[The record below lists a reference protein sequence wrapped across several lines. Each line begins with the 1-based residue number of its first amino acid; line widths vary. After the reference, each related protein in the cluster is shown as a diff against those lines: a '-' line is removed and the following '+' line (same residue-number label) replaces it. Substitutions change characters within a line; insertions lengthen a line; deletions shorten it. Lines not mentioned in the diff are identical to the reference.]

1 MRGKKVNKVVQ
12 YVLLTLFFLILIG
25 PLLWQLT
32 LAFKGKGDD
41 IYAIPPYLVP
51 KDPTIDNFIQAFNT
65 IPVLSYFKNSLI
77 VAAISV
83 CGNVIGATLA
93 GYSLARLKFKGKT
106 IVVLLIFSAML
117 IPGET
122 LLISQFLIVKTVGL
136 QNTLLGAALPGL
148 CSAMNVLLMM
158 NAFSGI
164 PVELEEA
171 AKVDGASIWQRFFNV
186 CLPQVK
192 GTMTVVIIFAFVGA
206 WNDFLWPLIIL
217 GDDSV
222 YTLTVGLNR
231 LKNQFVSDPRLIA
244 AGTVIALVPI
254 IVFFLIFQRYFVR
267 GVEEGGIKG

>member
-171 AKVDGASIWQRFFNV
+171 AKVDGASIWQ
-186 CLPQVK
+186 LS
-192 GTMTVVIIFAFVGA
+192 
-206 WNDFLWPLIIL
+206 LIHI
-217 GDDSV
+217 
-222 YTLTVGLNR
+222 
-231 LKNQFVSDPRLIA
+231 
-244 AGTVIALVPI
+244 
-254 IVFFLIFQRYFVR
+254 
-267 GVEEGGIKG
+267 

>member
-1 MRGKKVNKVVQ
+1 M
-12 YVLLTLFFLILIG
+12 
-25 PLLWQLT
+25 
-32 LAFKGKGDD
+32 
-41 IYAIPPYLVP
+41 
-51 KDPTIDNFIQAFNT
+51 
-65 IPVLSYFKNSLI
+65 I

-171 AKVDGASIWQRFFNV
+171 AKVDGASIWQRVFNV

-192 GTMTVVIIFAFVGA
+192 GTMTVVLIFAFVGA

-254 IVFFLIFQRYFVR
+254 IVFFLIFQRYFFR

>member
-1 MRGKKVNKVVQ
+1 MRGKKFNKVVQ

-171 AKVDGASIWQRFFNV
+171 AKVDGAGIWQRFFNV

-254 IVFFLIFQRYFVR
+254 IVFFLIFQRYFFR

>member
-117 IPGET
+117 IPHCQDRRFAEYPFGCSSSWPVQCYEC
-122 LLISQFLIVKTVGL
+122 
-136 QNTLLGAALPGL
+136 AAYDE
-148 CSAMNVLLMM
+148 CVLWY
-158 NAFSGI
+158 S
-164 PVELEEA
+164 
-171 AKVDGASIWQRFFNV
+171 S
-186 CLPQVK
+186 
-192 GTMTVVIIFAFVGA
+192 
-206 WNDFLWPLIIL
+206 
-217 GDDSV
+217 
-222 YTLTVGLNR
+222 
-231 LKNQFVSDPRLIA
+231 
-244 AGTVIALVPI
+244 
-254 IVFFLIFQRYFVR
+254 
-267 GVEEGGIKG
+267 

>member
-171 AKVDGASIWQRFFNV
+171 AKVDGASIWQSFFNV

-254 IVFFLIFQRYFVR
+254 IVFFLIFQRYFFR